1 MSDHIKVPNIFI
13 LDQCEVKRKVLDKET
28 NTVKDVNYK
37 IDHAKLQEIANLNNK
52 RVAETGDKVPLIMGH
67 TEDGKGDKEV
77 VGYAS
82 NFEVKDFFATG
93 KKGLSSTFEVFANCA
108 DQVRKFPRRSIEL
121 LMNSGK
127 LTAIALLG
135 GTQPERDL
143 GLMQFSSEGPNLK
156 FNYGI
161 DLSSM
166 NAPMT
171 NLPKSNSPVGMDM
184 VQQIIA
190 ALENCDV
197 FVWAKDQMSKQKAV
211 DAGMTKDL
219 LPQEE
224 SDSDDLLGEEEVE
237 EEDKPVDGKGSSEPT
252 GKGTSDKE
260 EEKAKMEAKDLEDIK
275 IKLSSIEEANL
286 KLKTEQEVLKVEN
299 AALKIQLQ
307 NAQRKDTILKLK
319 AEGLGLDV
327 EKELEYTKSFN
338 DEQFEAHCEHA
349 KLCYQKAPVGEAKF
363 NFEKDS
369 AAPQGELSGEE
380 AHKIALKAA
389 EEKISFS
396 DALNKYKGKI

>member
-13 LDQCEVKRKVLDKET
+13 LDQCEVSRKVLDKET
-28 NTVKDVNYK
+28 NTVKDVAYK
-37 IDHAKLQEIANLNNK
+37 VDHAKLQEIANLNNK
-52 RVAETGDKVPLIMGH
+52 RISDTGDKVPLIIAH
-67 TEDGKGDKEV
+67 TEDGKGEKEV

-156 FNYGI
+156 FNYTA

-166 NAPMT
+166 L
-171 NLPKSNSPVGMDM
+171 NLPKSNSPVGIDPI
-184 VQQIIA
+184 QQIIS
-190 ALENCDV
+190 ALEQTDV
-197 FVWAKDQMSKQKAV
+197 FCWVKEQMNKQKAV

-237 EEDKPVDGKGSSEPT
+237 EEEKPVDGKGSSEPT

-286 KLKTEQEVLKVEN
+286 KLKTDQEVLKVEN

-319 AEGLGLDV
+319 ADGLGLDV
-327 EKELEYTKSFN
+327 EKELEYTKTFN
-338 DEQFEAHCEHA
+338 DEQFKAHCEHA
-349 KLCYQKAPVGEAKF
+349 KLCYQKAPVGEPKF
-363 NFEKDS
+363 NFEKDG
-369 AAPQGELSGEE
+369 ALPQGELSGDE

-396 DALNKYKGKI
+396 DALTKYKGKI